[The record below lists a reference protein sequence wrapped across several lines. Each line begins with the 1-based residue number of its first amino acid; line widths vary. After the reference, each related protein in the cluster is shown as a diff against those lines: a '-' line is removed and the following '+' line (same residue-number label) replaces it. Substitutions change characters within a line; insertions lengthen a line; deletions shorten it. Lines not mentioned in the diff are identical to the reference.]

1 MSTDDKITYAVAGV
15 TALVS
20 VIAWVMLIVVP
31 AWTSYWRLR
40 ERVLA
45 LVMSVYILAAFLGMG
60 AVVGGAFLYYYDR
73 I

>member
-1 MSTDDKITYAVAGV
+1 MSTDDTITYAVAGV

-20 VIAWVMLIVVP
+20 VAAWVTLILVP

-45 LVMSVYILAAFLGMG
+45 VVMSVYVLAAFVGMG
-60 AVVGGAFLYYYDR
+60 ACVGAAFLYYYDR
-73 I
+73 L

>member
-15 TALVS
+15 AALVS
-20 VIAWVMLIVVP
+20 LIAWAALILVP

-45 LVMSVYILAAFLGMG
+45 VVMSVYILAAFVGMG
-60 AVVGGAFLYYYDR
+60 ACVGAAFLYYYDR

>member
-1 MSTDDKITYAVAGV
+1 VSTDDKITYAVAGV
-15 TALVS
+15 AALVS
-20 VIAWVMLIVVP
+20 LIAWAMLILVP

-45 LVMSVYILAAFLGMG
+45 VVMSVYVLAAFVGMG
-60 AVVGGAFLYYYDR
+60 ACVGAVFLYYYDR

>member
-1 MSTDDKITYAVAGV
+1 VSTDDKITYAVAGV
-15 TALVS
+15 AALVS
-20 VIAWVMLIVVP
+20 LIAWVMLILVP

-45 LVMSVYILAAFLGMG
+45 VVMSVYILAAFVGMG
-60 AVVGGAFLYYYDR
+60 ACVGAVFLYYYDR

>member
-15 TALVS
+15 AALVS
-20 VIAWVMLIVVP
+20 LIAWVMLIVVP

-40 ERVLA
+40 ERLLA
-45 LVMSVYILAAFLGMG
+45 VVMSVYILAAFVGMG
-60 AVVGGAFLYYYDR
+60 ACVGAVFLYYYDR